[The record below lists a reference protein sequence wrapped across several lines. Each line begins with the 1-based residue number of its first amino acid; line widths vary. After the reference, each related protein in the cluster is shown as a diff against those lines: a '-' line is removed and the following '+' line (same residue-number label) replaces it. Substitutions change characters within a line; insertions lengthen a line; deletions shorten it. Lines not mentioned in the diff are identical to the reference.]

1 MMLCVLLLSL
11 MVGLSGG
18 GEGRSLHSSCSQSDG
33 EVSPAKKT
41 RTRQQWVQGAG
52 KKKGNEKEEMGKR
65 HPQLGVTGLPGWTGA
80 LASRSRWPGAQASV
94 CVARWAPRQQLVAKV
109 SQHSDVSHR
118 DHSGPLCKKVLRT
131 RDSPR
136 AVMWSRLEG
145 PEAPLKGR

>member
-1 MMLCVLLLSL
+1 MMMEHLIALS
-11 MVGLSGG
+11 
-18 GEGRSLHSSCSQSDG
+18 EISLFMAL
-33 EVSPAKKT
+33 VRYL
-41 RTRQQWVQGAG
+41 RTLNKAEPWLQGAAG
-52 KKKGNEKEEMGKR
+52 LVLR
-65 HPQLGVTGLPGWTGA
+65 HL
-80 LASRSRWPGAQASV
+80 V

-118 DHSGPLCKKVLRT
+118 DHSGPLCKKMLRT